1 MHFNSLIGK
10 STYLPVLFFL
20 FSEPGWT
27 QINPLLTREAA
38 VRNIV
43 EQVLLFPQEKVYVQ
57 TDKPVYICGED
68 IWFSAYVVDAVLHKP
83 LNDRYVIAEL
93 INPADSV
100 ISRIKIRQTDWVYS
114 GHFPLSERVPR
125 GTYTICAYTGNMLNT
140 GGESIF
146 KKKISIE
153 SPLSATV
160 ISEVNFRFVAVDRI
174 TAEVI
179 FRDIRSQ
186 KKVKPDELKMRIN
199 YQPLAKVQAAND
211 TVSYFNFRLP
221 EQSRKRVLYLETR
234 NHSEFVT
241 VPFPANDYDVS
252 FYPEGGYLMT
262 GVQSKVAF
270 KILNSNGLPENIT
283 GKIFDSAGREC
294 ADITALHDGMGLFYL
309 LPEEGLTYHA
319 ICMNKAGIEKR
330 FDLPEPRNGIYSL
343 QVEHDGNELFVSVL
357 RSPKK
362 RDQSGLFIVMHTRGM
377 IHYAKGWD
385 HNFETIAFNSDL
397 FPSGVMQIILLDEN
411 LNPLSERMVFCLNDD
426 QAHTEM
432 ITDRQHYDSRD
443 HVHTG
448 LKITDSK
455 GIPLSGKFSV
465 SVTDDNDVRPDTV
478 STIMSALL
486 LTSDLKGNIN
496 DPGYYF
502 RESNPE
508 VHQALDLLMLTN
520 GWRRYDVA
528 EVIRGNYISPEYPV
542 TGGMEISGRAKR
554 LLSERPVADG
564 KVTIFSWDAGYFDET
579 MTDSAGIFTFNR
591 IEFPDSTEFIVQALN
606 ERGRDYIELLLDE
619 DRFPQASGLPQQG
632 SPVQAQIEEAIQM
645 ASYVSR
651 ADAKYTLDNGM
662 RTIDIEEVV
671 IKGQA
676 PEKKNH
682 NFSYYMPKGSSS
694 ATLLTSEQIE
704 ELHPALVSDI
714 FIHIPFTRIEN
725 GKVVIERMSYGLN
738 GTNYAVLII
747 DDIIIHDYDIDAL
760 DPTNIERI
768 GILKG
773 TAAGILGGD
782 GSGGAVVITTKKGH
796 FEFKETPKYNI
807 KKVTPLG
814 YQKPAEFYSPRYDTP
829 ELRNN
834 GQPDLRT
841 TIYWNPNITVSEAG
855 EAAFDFYTADAST
868 IYTAVVEGVASDGSV
883 VRKIKKIVRK

>member
-1 MHFNSLIGK
+1 
-10 STYLPVLFFL
+10 
-20 FSEPGWT
+20 
-27 QINPLLTREAA
+27 
-38 VRNIV
+38 
-43 EQVLLFPQEKVYVQ
+43 
-57 TDKPVYICGED
+57 
-68 IWFSAYVVDAVLHKP
+68 
-83 LNDRYVIAEL
+83 
-93 INPADSV
+93 
-100 ISRIKIRQTDWVYS
+100 
-114 GHFPLSERVPR
+114 
-125 GTYTICAYTGNMLNT
+125 MLNT